1 VTKPVTKPASSESR
15 QAIAAATSW
24 DHATRPS
31 ECNDAISRSMRAAA
45 ASLWEPR
52 NSAWRPSAVFAA
64 GDTLATGTPRAAR
77 DLGLA
82 VPDDLAVAGF
92 DDSDLAEATVRQPPE
107 VPRWN
112 FSCTGSTSPGPPAK
126 RRCG

>member
-1 VTKPVTKPASSESR
+1 MTKPASSESR

-31 ECNDAISRSMRAAA
+31 GFNNAISRSMRAAA

-64 GDTLATGTPRAAR
+64 GDTLAAGTPRAAR

-82 VPDDLAVAGF
+82 VPDGLAVAGF
-92 DDSDLAEATVRQPPE
+92 DDSDLAEALDLTTVRQPPE